1 MKRTMKRMA
10 RMLCMM
16 IGWMNDR
23 RARAER
29 KEHEDMMYAARKR
42 ISVMAWR
49 DDLWLTVDGLPV
61 IRTSDMSHYLVDMVT
76 SARENVACYLDE
88 VRRKDDV

>member
-23 RARAER
+23 RARSER
-29 KEHEDMMYAARKR
+29 KEREEMAYFARKR

-49 DDLWLTVDGLPV
+49 DDLYLTVDGLPV
-61 IRTSDMSHYLVDMVT
+61 IRTSDMSHNLVDMVT